1 MKLILIIVSVAVVG
15 YFVWSHYFSRPAQI
29 ERAYAAC
36 VSKLDAGMN
45 KATADINGK
54 IPSGNDTS
62 AALAKGM
69 GDAMTS
75 MLQGVTGAMG
85 GATCGLIRSACE
97 QDFDGP
103 ICQGAR
109 NSAR

>member
-1 MKLILIIVSVAVVG
+1 MKPILIIVSAAAVG
-15 YFVWSHYFSRPAQI
+15 YFVWSHYFSRSAQI

-36 VSKLDAGMN
+36 MSKLDPGMS
-45 KATADINGK
+45 KATTDINVQSG
-54 IPSGNDTS
+54 SGNDPA

-75 MLQGVTGAMG
+75 MVQGMTAAMS
-85 GATCGLIRSACE
+85 GATCGLIKDTCT

-103 ICQGAR
+103 LCRAAR
-109 NSAR
+109 NGTH

>member
-1 MKLILIIVSVAVVG
+1 MKGILIFVSIATVS
-15 YFVWSHYFSRPAQI
+15 YFVWDHYFSHGARI

-36 VSKLDAGMN
+36 VTKLNAGMN
-45 KATADINGK
+45 EATAGINAN
-54 IPSGNDTS
+54 IPSGNDPS

-75 MLQGVTGAMG
+75 MVQGMTSAMG
-85 GATCGLIRSACE
+85 GATCGLMRDACK

-103 ICQGAR
+103 ICQAAL
-109 NSAR
+109 NSSR